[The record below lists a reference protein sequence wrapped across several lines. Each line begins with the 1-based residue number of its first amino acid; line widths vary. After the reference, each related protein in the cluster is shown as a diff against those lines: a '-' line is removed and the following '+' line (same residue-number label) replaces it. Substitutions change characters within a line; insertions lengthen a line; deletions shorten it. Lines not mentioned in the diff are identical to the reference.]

1 MAYSQIFTS
10 TDEYLL
16 CITDG
21 EVSDAETFI
30 EWGLKLLSRARKARR
45 TKVLVDN
52 RTFRLNLSSLDI
64 ITFANFMEDN
74 GAAKLG
80 LRLAVLSNPHN
91 PENSRMVETAL
102 VNRSASYKSFS
113 NQREAKEWLLREPH
127 TQE

>member
-30 EWGLKLLSRARKARR
+30 EWGLKLVSKAREAHR

-52 RTFRLNLSSLDI
+52 RTFSLKLSSLDI
-64 ITFANFMEDN
+64 ITFANFMEEK

-80 LRLAVLSNPHN
+80 LRMAVLSNPHN

-102 VNRSASYKSFS
+102 VNRSASYKSFR
-113 NQREAKEWLLREPH
+113 NQAEAKEWLLREPH
-127 TQE
+127 ITE

>member
-1 MAYSQIFTS
+1 MAYSQIFTF

-21 EVSDAETFI
+21 EVSDAESFI
-30 EWGLKLLSRARKARR
+30 EWALSLVAKAREARR

-64 ITFANFMEDN
+64 ITFANYLEEK

-102 VNRSASYKSFS
+102 VNRSASYKSFG
-113 NQREAKEWLLREPH
+113 NQVEAKEWLLHEPQ
-127 TQE
+127 TLE

>member
-1 MAYSQIFTS
+1 MSYSQIFTS
-10 TDEYLL
+10 KEEYLL

-21 EVSDAETFI
+21 EVSDSVTFI
-30 EWGLKLLSRARKARR
+30 EWGVKLVSRAREARR

-52 RTFRLNLSSLDI
+52 RTFRLRLSSLDI
-64 ITFANFMEDN
+64 ITFANFMEEK

-113 NQREAKEWLLREPH
+113 NQVEAKEWLLREPH
-127 TQE
+127 MHE

>member
-30 EWGLKLLSRARKARR
+30 EWGLKLVAKAREARR

-52 RTFRLNLSSLDI
+52 RTFRLHLSSLDI
-64 ITFANFMEDN
+64 ITFANFMEEK

-80 LRLAVLSNPHN
+80 LRMAVLSNPHN

-102 VNRSASYKSFS
+102 VNRSASYKSFR
-113 NQREAKEWLLREPH
+113 NQVEAKEWLLREPQA
-127 TQE
+127 TE

>member
-10 TDEYLL
+10 TEEYLL

-30 EWGLKLLSRARKARR
+30 EWGLNLVAKAHEMRR
-45 TKVLVDN
+45 MKVLVDN
-52 RTFRLNLSSLDI
+52 RTFSLKLSSLDI
-64 ITFANFMEDN
+64 ITFANFMEEK

-91 PENSRMVETAL
+91 PESSRMVETAL
-102 VNRSASYKSFS
+102 VNRSASYKSFH
-113 NQREAKEWLLREPH
+113 NQVEAKEWLLREPH
-127 TQE
+127 TQK

>member
-10 TDEYLL
+10 MEGYLL

-30 EWGLKLLSRARKARR
+30 EWGVKLVAKAREARR
-45 TKVLVDN
+45 TRVLVDN
-52 RTFRLNLSSLDI
+52 RTFHLNLSSLDI
-64 ITFANFMEDN
+64 ITFANFLEEK

-102 VNRSASYKSFS
+102 VNRSASYKSFR
-113 NQREAKEWLLREPH
+113 NQEEAKEWLLREP
-127 TQE
+127 QASA

>member
-30 EWGLKLLSRARKARR
+30 EWGLKLVSRAREARR
-45 TKVLVDN
+45 TRVLVDN
-52 RTFRLNLSSLDI
+52 RTFSLNLSSLDI
-64 ITFANFMEDN
+64 ITFANFLEDK
-74 GAAKLG
+74 GASKLG
-80 LRLAVLSNPHN
+80 LRMAVLSNPHN

-102 VNRSASYKSFS
+102 VNRSAFYKSFR
-113 NQREAKEWLLREPH
+113 NQVEAKEWLLREPLAP
-127 TQE
+127 E

>member
-30 EWGLKLLSRARKARR
+30 EWGLKLVSRAREARR
-45 TKVLVDN
+45 TRVLVDN
-52 RTFRLNLSSLDI
+52 RTFSLNLSSLDI
-64 ITFANFMEDN
+64 ITFANFLEDK
-74 GAAKLG
+74 GASKLG
-80 LRLAVLSNPHN
+80 LRMAVLSNPHN

-102 VNRSASYKSFS
+102 VNRSASYKSFR
-113 NQREAKEWLLREPH
+113 NQVEAKEWLLREPLAP
-127 TQE
+127 E